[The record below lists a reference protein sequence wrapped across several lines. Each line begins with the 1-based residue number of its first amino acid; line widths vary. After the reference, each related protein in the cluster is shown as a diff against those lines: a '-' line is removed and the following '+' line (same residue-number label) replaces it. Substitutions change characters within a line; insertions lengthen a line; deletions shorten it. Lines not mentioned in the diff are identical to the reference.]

1 MKVICYCRVATH
13 DQMALQGQ
21 ESELL
26 QFADKHGYDVDQVIR
41 EYGSALAKPRPVLQK
56 LIDESARP
64 EIGGVLVNDLSRL
77 HRNILLMHDLAA
89 KLSSQNVRIVSK
101 LQEDAL
107 LNQLLYDTEWRE
119 MMLSLAKDS
128 DPATQ

>member
-89 KLSSQNVRIVSK
+89 KLSSQNVSIVSK

>member
-64 EIGGVLVNDLSRL
+64 EIGGVLVNDL
-77 HRNILLMHDLAA
+77 AA

-107 LNQLLYDTEWRE
+107 LNQLLYDTEWQE

>member
-13 DQMALQGQ
+13 DQMALQRQ
-21 ESELL
+21 ESDLL
-26 QFADKHGYDVDQVIR
+26 QFAEQYGYDVEQVIR
-41 EYGSALAKPRPVLQK
+41 EYGSASAKSRPNLQQ

>member
-13 DQMALQGQ
+13 DHMALQSQ
-21 ESELL
+21 ETDLL
-26 QFADKHGYDVDQVIR
+26 HFAERYGYDVDQVIR
-41 EYGSALAKPRPVLQK
+41 ECSSALAKPRPELQK

-64 EIGGVLVNDLSRL
+64 EIDGVLVNDLSRL
-77 HRNILLMHDLAA
+77 HRSIPLMYDLAA

-107 LNQLLYDTEWRE
+107 LNQLLYDTEWQK
-119 MMLSLAKDS
+119 MMLSLAEDF

>member
-41 EYGSALAKPRPVLQK
+41 EYDSALAKPRPVLQE

>member
-41 EYGSALAKPRPVLQK
+41 EYGSALAQPRPVLQK

-77 HRNILLMHDLAA
+77 HRSIPLMYDLAT

-107 LNQLLYDTEWRE
+107 LNQLLYDTEWRK
-119 MMLSLAKDS
+119 MMLSLAEDS
-128 DPATQ
+128 DPAIQ